1 MSQKNVLKG
10 NGPEAPGQEA
20 NGADQQARYDKRNL
34 TMYPMGTI
42 GRDMVYCLISNFLLT
57 YILFTKQ
64 LSGGQLAAITAIMAG
79 ARVFDALNDPIMG
92 NIIERTRT
100 RYGKFKPWLVIGI
113 ISSGFVVSAIFNTRL
128 DGWNFI
134 VFFGIAYILFS
145 ITYTMHDISY
155 WGMVPALSSDSNR
168 RNQLTSRATL
178 MAGIGGT
185 LASMLIPLLTA
196 GEHAIGKSAA
206 ASYGIVAI
214 IVCILSPLFLAFTV
228 FGAHERRDD
237 MQEAAPPFS
246 FKKLVKTIS
255 QNDQL
260 MWVSLTFL
268 LQETGSGLVIG
279 GLGATYIY
287 FAFGYRGGLYSIFS
301 TVGVSATAFLMIF
314 YPAISRRIHRKPLMK
329 LLAIAAGIGYAI
341 MILSGIL
348 LPGGMGK
355 FWLVTIGYTLSMFGQ
370 YGYYLIL
377 MISIINTVEYNE
389 YRFGTR
395 DEAIITSLRPFL
407 TKLSS
412 AFVVI
417 LTTGSYAIFKATDFM
432 NGISGY
438 EQQAELGT
446 ITETEKLSLIESLL
460 TGVRSYQSVGL
471 LLCMTLLPYA
481 LLLLSYFIYKKHY
494 KLDEEEYDRIC
505 EELKNRKK

>member
-10 NGPEAPGQEA
+10 NGPEVPGQEA

-314 YPAISRRIHRKPLMK
+314 YPAISRRMHRKPLMK

>member
-20 NGADQQARYDKRNL
+20 NGADPQARYDKRNL
-34 TMYPMGTI
+34 TMYPVGTI

-314 YPAISRRIHRKPLMK
+314 YPAISRRMHRKPLMK

-355 FWLVTIGYTLSMFGQ
+355 FWLVTVGYTLSMFGQ

-505 EELKNRKK
+505 KELKNRKK